1 MNKQLTLDLWPHT
14 YQILAND
21 DQMLILCLSY
31 FITTVTNDKDEVESV
46 KDTKEYVNWKR
57 CEFYGRNFVIKS
69 KSEKSSNDVI
79 QYKKC
84 QSDIGNLNEKDV
96 FFKFGILQ

>member
-1 MNKQLTLDLWPHT
+1 MRGEKTQIFRTTELDGRQKQKHK
-14 YQILAND
+14 
-21 DQMLILCLSY
+21 
-31 FITTVTNDKDEVESV
+31 DKDEVASV